1 MYDRLTG
8 GTTMIISSSGTTVP
22 GSPVRP
28 EYLKASVYL
37 PPAFVAHH
45 PDLHSNIIEIVQQY
59 IETVGVRTVTMW
71 TQRAR
76 HDLNYSLTQRGNPH
90 PNAYFNAIP
99 NPECNSA
106 HYTFLGQPYKI
117 IQDPSTTSVRVP
129 SPDSS
134 VASYDFGEDPDPITL
149 INVDLQ
155 VKNRLLQD
163 QINILQHKITD
174 LEQVNFRIVHDSF
187 MAADFKRAQDQI
199 ALLEGQLQRFI
210 RETTPVSTPVRNVVA
225 HVTPSPLRCG
235 QMTPSRVQPP
245 RAHTPSS
252 SEYRSPGPHTP
263 DTPSRRHGASSVSR
277 GLHLGNSTVSRSIQG
292 SHLTSRIV
300 QESVARDGSNADEL
314 APDYEPL
321 HRCYINLY
329 NLHHIAA
336 PLDLIFNYTPAG
348 KRTQELLKLG
358 LSEDVC
364 DALAKAMTL
373 DNGMGLSSSGKDNN

>member
-8 GTTMIISSSGTTVP
+8 STTMIISSSGTTVP
-22 GSPVRP
+22 GSPIRP

-76 HDLNYSLTQRGNPH
+76 HDLNYSLTQKGNPH
-90 PNAYFNAIP
+90 RNANFNAIP
-99 NPECNSA
+99 NPERNSA

-117 IQDPSTTSVRVP
+117 IQHPSTTSVRAP
-129 SPDSS
+129 SPDTS

-149 INVDLQ
+149 LNIDLQ
-155 VKNRLLQD
+155 QENVELRD

-174 LEQVNFRIVHDSF
+174 LEQQVNFTIVQNSS
-187 MAADFKRAQDQI
+187 MSADCKRAQDQI
-199 ALLEGQLQRFI
+199 ALLEGQVLRYI
-210 RETTPVSTPVRNVVA
+210 RETTPVSTPDRNVVA
-225 HVTPSPLRCG
+225 HVTTAPLRSG
-235 QMTPSRVQPP
+235 QMTPSRVQPS
-245 RAHTPSS
+245 RVHTP

-263 DTPSRRHGASSVSR
+263 DTPSSRHGASSISR
-277 GLHLGNSTVSRSIQG
+277 GPLGNSTVSRSIQG
-292 SHLTSRIV
+292 SHSTSRAV
-300 QESVARDGSNADEL
+300 QVSAARDGSNVDEL

-321 HRCYINLY
+321 YRCYINLY

-348 KRTQELLKLG
+348 MRTRELLKLG
-358 LSEDVC
+358 LSEEVC
-364 DALAKAMTL
+364 DALAKAMAL
-373 DNGMGLSSSGKDNN
+373 DNGMVLSSSGKDNNE